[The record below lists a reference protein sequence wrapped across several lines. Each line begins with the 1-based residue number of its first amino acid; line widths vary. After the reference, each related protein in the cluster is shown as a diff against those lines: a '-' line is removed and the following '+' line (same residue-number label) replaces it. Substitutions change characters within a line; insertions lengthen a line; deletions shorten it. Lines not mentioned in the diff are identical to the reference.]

1 MSVDLYIAEPCS
13 FSNHWVSCD
22 VSKMSLA
29 LQHLNSSPAL
39 PFPSPCLRELEKRL
53 SRACGELLLSGIE
66 RLATAFPLL
75 VGTWFRVHPHR
86 FLRLCEMLGS
96 LSPLR
101 QALVL
106 FHGRQ
111 HELICLPLDQTPH
124 YQNWHPVL
132 PAEFSLELQIRM
144 KPLPNVRS
152 LAQIEV
158 LRQYCAGR
166 FPDARKGARDKSS
179 SQAVHSN

>member
-1 MSVDLYIAEPCS
+1 
-13 FSNHWVSCD
+13 
-22 VSKMSLA
+22 
-29 LQHLNSSPAL
+29 
-39 PFPSPCLRELEKRL
+39 
-53 SRACGELLLSGIE
+53 
-66 RLATAFPLL
+66 
-75 VGTWFRVHPHR
+75 
-86 FLRLCEMLGS
+86 MLGR

-106 FHGRQ
+106 FHGRK
-111 HELICLPLDQTPH
+111 HELIRLPLDQTPH

-132 PAEFSLELQIRM
+132 PAEFSLDMQIRI

-166 FPDARKGARDKSS
+166 FPDASKSGREE
-179 SQAVHSN
+179 SQPQVLHSREAV

>member
-1 MSVDLYIAEPCS
+1 MP
-13 FSNHWVSCD
+13 
-22 VSKMSLA
+22 LA
-29 LQHLNSSPAL
+29 LQHLNACAAN

-53 SRACGELLLSGIE
+53 DRPSGQQLLWGIE
-66 RLATAFPLL
+66 RLGMGFPLL
-75 VGTWFRVHPHR
+75 VGTWFSVHPHR
-86 FLRLCEMLGS
+86 FLRLCEMLGR

-111 HELICLPLDQTPH
+111 HELIRLPLDQTPH

-152 LAQIEV
+152 LAQIEL

-166 FPDARKGARDKSS
+166 FPEGSKPAREKSQPVEMHS
-179 SQAVHSN
+179 LEAV